1 VDNGRWGRRLGR
13 RLGALFLNQRS
24 KIGFMEI
31 LIREIKYFVYDKD
44 YL

>member
-1 VDNGRWGRRLGR
+1 VGEKIREKIRGLI
-13 RLGALFLNQRS
+13 FESKKQRS